1 VGWQSGEE
9 GVVEEGGGEEVGGHL
24 ASSRTN
30 PSRRSTHTSSSGM
43 GLTHISSKVRG
54 LDLPGV
60 QLQENKH
67 RKLVEGGSWS

>member
-9 GVVEEGGGEEVGGHL
+9 GVVEEGGRGRSWWHL

-54 LDLPGV
+54 SDLPGV

-67 RKLVEGGSWS
+67 RKLIEGGSWS